1 MDQTQY
7 PDLIPSF
14 EHKRL
19 EALQPYQVLGT
30 PGQGVFN
37 DFVGVVAKLFDV
49 PIALVS
55 LVRADDVVFI
65 GNKGMPEAQAVPRED
80 SMCSVAILH
89 EGPTVFDNI
98 PAQPCTL
105 VNPYV
110 AQQLH
115 LGFYA
120 GQALR
125 APDGQPLGSLCVIDR
140 KSRRLSPA
148 EGQLLTQLGL
158 VAQDLLTL
166 QAVAASETA
175 FDSALRE
182 RLDVLMQQSLTR
194 LHTLAELRTLDLT
207 LDPTPDP
214 ADAARYTAT
223 RLDEASYLAQSLHRE
238 LLAVLGK

>member
-1 MDQTQY
+1 MALNLY
-7 PDLIPSF
+7 PDLIPSY
-14 EHKRL
+14 EHERMA
-19 EALQPYQVLGT
+19 ALQPYQVLGT

-37 DFVGVVAKLFDV
+37 EFVSVVATLFDV

-65 GNKGMPEAQAVPRED
+65 GNTGLPEAAVVPRED

-89 EGPTVFDNI
+89 DGPTVFDNI
-98 PAQPCTL
+98 PSQPCTL
-105 VNPYV
+105 VSPYI
-110 AQQLH
+110 AQQQH

-140 KSRRLSPA
+140 KPRQLSPA

-158 VAQDLLTL
+158 VAQDMLTL
-166 QAVAASETA
+166 QAVAASDAA
-175 FDSALRE
+175 FDPALRA
-182 RLDVLMQQSLTR
+182 RLDGLVQQSLTR
-194 LHTLAELRTLDLT
+194 LHTLAELRTHDVDSDAT
-207 LDPTPDP
+207 
-214 ADAARYTAT
+214 DAARYTAA

-238 LLAVLGK
+238 LLRVLEK

>member
-7 PDLIPSF
+7 PDLIPSY
-14 EHKRL
+14 EHERL
-19 EALQPYQVLGT
+19 DALQPYQVLGT

-37 DFVGVVAKLFDV
+37 DFVGVVANLFDV

-65 GNKGMPEAQAVPRED
+65 GNEGLPDTQAVPRED

-89 EGPTVFDNI
+89 EGLTVFDDI

-105 VNPYV
+105 VNPFV
-110 AQQLH
+110 AQQMH

-125 APDGQPLGSLCVIDR
+125 APNGQPLGSLCIIDR
-140 KSRRLSPA
+140 KPRRLSPA

-166 QAVAASETA
+166 QAVAAAEAA
-175 FDSALRE
+175 FDPALRL
-182 RLDVLMQQSLTR
+182 RLDGLVQQSLTR
-194 LHTLAELRTLDLT
+194 LHTLAELRTLDHA
-207 LDPTPDP
+207 PDA
-214 ADAARYTAT
+214 ADATRYTAS

-238 LLAVLGK
+238 LLRVLEK

>member
-1 MDQTQY
+1 MALNLY
-7 PDLIPSF
+7 PDLIPSY
-14 EHKRL
+14 EHERL
-19 EALQPYQVLGT
+19 EALQPYQVLST

-65 GNKGMPEAQAVPRED
+65 GNEGLPEAAIVPRED

-89 EGPTVFDNI
+89 EGPTVFDDI
-98 PAQPCTL
+98 AVQPCTL
-105 VNPYV
+105 VNPFV

-140 KSRRLSPA
+140 KARRLSPA

-166 QAVAASETA
+166 QAAAASEAA
-175 FDSALRE
+175 FNPALRA
-182 RLDVLMQQSLTR
+182 RLDALVQQSLTR
-194 LHTLAELRTLDLT
+194 LHTLAELRTLDLH
-207 LDPTPDP
+207 PDA
-214 ADAARYTAT
+214 ADAARYDAS

-238 LLAVLGK
+238 LLRVLEK

>member
-1 MDQTQY
+1 MDNNLY
-7 PDLIPSF
+7 PGLVPSY
-14 EHKRL
+14 EHERL
-19 EALQPYQVLGT
+19 AALQPYQVLGT

-37 DFVGVVAKLFDV
+37 DFVSVVAKLFDV

-65 GNKGMPEAQAVPRED
+65 GNEGMPEATIVPRED

-89 EGPTVFDNI
+89 EGPTVFEDI

-110 AQQLH
+110 AQQQR

-125 APDGQPLGSLCVIDR
+125 TPNGQPLGSLCVIDR
-140 KSRRLSPA
+140 KPRQLSPA

-166 QAVAASETA
+166 QATAASEAA
-175 FDSALRE
+175 FDPALRV
-182 RLDVLMQQSLTR
+182 RFDGLVQQSLTR
-194 LHTLAELRTLDLT
+194 LHTLAELNTFDQA
-207 LDPTPDP
+207 PD
-214 ADAARYTAT
+214 ATDAARYTAT

>member
-1 MDQTQY
+1 
-7 PDLIPSF
+7 
-14 EHKRL
+14 
-19 EALQPYQVLGT
+19 
-30 PGQGVFN
+30 
-37 DFVGVVAKLFDV
+37 VVD
-49 PIALVS
+49 
-55 LVRADDVVFI
+55 
-65 GNKGMPEAQAVPRED
+65 RED

-98 PAQPCTL
+98 PARPCTL

-110 AQQLH
+110 AQEMH

-140 KSRRLSPA
+140 KPRHLSPA

-166 QAVAASETA
+166 QAASASEAA
-175 FDSALRE
+175 FDPALRL
-182 RLDVLMQQSLTR
+182 RLDGLVQQSLTR
-194 LHTLAELRTLDLT
+194 LHTLAELRTLDLA
-207 LDPTPDP
+207 LDPDP
-214 ADAARYTAT
+214 ADAARYDAA

-238 LLAVLGK
+238 LLRVLGK

>member
-1 MDQTQY
+1 MNQILY
-7 PDLIPSF
+7 PNLIPSY
-14 EHKRL
+14 EHERL
-19 EALQPYQVLGT
+19 EALQPYQVLST

-65 GNKGMPEAQAVPRED
+65 GNEGLPEAQVVPRED

-89 EGPTVFDNI
+89 EGPTVFDDI
-98 PAQPCTL
+98 PVEPCTL

-110 AQQLH
+110 AQAMH

-125 APDGQPLGSLCVIDR
+125 APNGQSLGSLCVIDR
-140 KSRRLSPA
+140 KPRRLSPA

-166 QAVAASETA
+166 QAVAASEAA
-175 FDSALRE
+175 FDPALRL
-182 RLDVLMQQSLTR
+182 RLDGLVQQSLTR
-194 LHTLAELRTLDLT
+194 LHTLAELRTHDVA
-207 LDPTPDP
+207 PDA
-214 ADAARYTAT
+214 ADAARHDAT

-238 LLAVLGK
+238 LLKVLKK